1 MHLDS
6 VIPPSTAVSIQ
17 EAVYTADVS
26 VLQKRLGD
34 FLLHTVSFYDTAGEA
49 FYHGLVLGL
58 CAMLDARYRISSNRE
73 AGQGRFDIQMR
84 PLRPGLPGILIELKA
99 EKHCT
104 EGRLAQLAA
113 AALEQMD
120 ERGYDAELRAE
131 GSVEMILKYGI
142 AFSGKMVHVEAA
154 AERL

>member
-1 MHLDS
+1 MS
-6 VIPPSTAVSIQ
+6 RAVRRIWH
-17 EAVYTADVS
+17 
-26 VLQKRLGD
+26 RCP
-34 FLLHTVSFYDTAGEA
+34 F
-49 FYHGLVLGL
+49 GLAI
-58 CAMLDARYRISSNRE
+58 C
-73 AGQGRFDIQMR
+73 
-84 PLRPGLPGILIELKA
+84 K
-99 EKHCT
+99 
-104 EGRLAQLAA
+104 LAA